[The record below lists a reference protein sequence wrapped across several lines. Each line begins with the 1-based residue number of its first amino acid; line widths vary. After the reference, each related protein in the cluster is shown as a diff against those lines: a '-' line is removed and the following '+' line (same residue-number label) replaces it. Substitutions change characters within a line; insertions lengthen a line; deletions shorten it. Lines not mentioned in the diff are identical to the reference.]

1 MKTAYS
7 TDAPSSPPPHRRH
20 HARHSDSSRSTPR
33 YAHTR
38 RKSCHVARPVSCS
51 STSANA
57 SERWV
62 LASRETLWRWRSAAR
77 MAASSSRRRD
87 SRMPKGA
94 SRGAEVGAGIE
105 GRRSGRGRRGR
116 AVLRFSSASS
126 MRSSV
131 MIPRAFFS
139 GMERSLPEGTLDRR
153 DEAEERRDDL
163 DAAAGRATVE
173 TAFVRVVLPSAV
185 RVAVEDLVRDLVSD
199 MPPERVD
206 RRAVPSIAGGRA
218 RSPTVNNDPAARA
231 LRATKRRRASAP
243 HAWTKLSRG
252 TKRARTS
259 AGHLKSARVDVSTAS
274 ALGPPPVCDAHRR
287 SRDRFS
293 ARGPH
298 TGTSLVKRLDR
309 NRKPAKVGNR
319 RQ

>member
-1 MKTAYS
+1 MSSGTESRSSANLRRTRGIPGTRARPWRPRAAPRVIRSMKTAYS
-7 TDAPSSPPPHRRH
+7 TDAPSSPPRRPH

-62 LASRETLWRWRSAAR
+62 LASRETLW
-77 MAASSSRRRD
+77 SSERGAHGGVELEEAD

-139 GMERSLPEGTLDRR
+139 GMERSLPEGTLAGETRR
-153 DEAEERRDDL
+153 RSDGTTWTRR
-163 DAAAGRATVE
+163 
-173 TAFVRVVLPSAV
+173 
-185 RVAVEDLVRDLVSD
+185 RVA
-199 MPPERVD
+199 
-206 RRAVPSIAGGRA
+206 RRWKPRSCGWCFRA
-218 RSPTVNNDPAARA
+218 QFG
-231 LRATKRRRASAP
+231 
-243 HAWTKLSRG
+243 W
-252 TKRARTS
+252 
-259 AGHLKSARVDVSTAS
+259 
-274 ALGPPPVCDAHRR
+274 R
-287 SRDRFS
+287 SR
-293 ARGPH
+293 
-298 TGTSLVKRLDR
+298 T
-309 NRKPAKVGNR
+309 
-319 RQ
+319 